1 MQALEEAAQH
11 AHWRI
16 PAADQKDD
24 REGALVAEV
33 RPRFEPNDLW
43 FSWTTLRHLGR
54 ASMKRFLDDPALSEK
69 LKPELKQ
76 VLLNKVSTDR

>member
-1 MQALEEAAQH
+1 MEE
-11 AHWRI
+11 I
-16 PAADQKDD
+16 N
-24 REGALVAEV
+24 REGAVVAEV

-69 LKPELKQ
+69 AKTGTKMG
-76 VLLNKVSTDR
+76 D